1 MGIAGSRVKRSGG
14 GAYDPED
21 APLQQFRWPERERER
36 ERESERARE
45 REREWEGGREGGR
58 EGESMCVCMC
68 VCVGVCVCVWG
79 GLFVCALCE
88 RVYLCVALD

>member
-1 MGIAGSRVKRSGG
+1 MGQGADVWELLAVALRGAVVELMILKMHLCSSLGG
-14 GAYDPED
+14 P
-21 APLQQFRWPERERER
+21 RER

-45 REREWEGGREGGR
+45 RESEREGGREGGR
-58 EGESMCVCMC
+58 EGESMCVC
-68 VCVGVCVCVWG
+68 VCVCVCLWG

>member
-45 REREWEGGREGGR
+45 REGGRQGGR
-58 EGESMCVCMC
+58 QGRREH
-68 VCVGVCVCVWG
+68 VCVWVCVCVFGG